1 MNNSKTTR
9 KVSYFTR
16 FLWFVAGA
24 DVEMLS
30 LCPLDYK
37 KYEAIGMTILMT
49 SLVGF
54 AAGSSAAWYFTEDA
68 LWTLVFGLFWSLLI
82 FSIDRSL
89 VVTLKKDPY
98 KKSYYVLPLVFR
110 GFLAI
115 LVAGI
120 MSIPLE
126 LLVFNG
132 FIQNDIE
139 NYKSDLLKQQHK
151 DSFDAQQS
159 AEYHSKSKSLNQLLK
174 MESCKKDDI
183 EMLIN
188 NKRSERQREVN
199 MLNHP
204 NTTTYN
210 NAKANANGLQR
221 QLNELYSLPNS
232 DYRRNRIPGLRSQI
246 SHQRSVMA
254 SERNAWNSKVNAR
267 ILELDNEIAQLS
279 DALRVVKEKIAKTD
293 REKQR
298 VDSTSVSYQTR
309 AEESLN
315 KTDERFRNGNNFT
328 LYYAVLA
335 HAIYKTHKVTHER
348 MGTDGKTYTYE
359 TEEFVN
365 KDFMFLL
372 WFIRAMFFVIELLPS
387 IVKVVSKAGQ
397 YELRVYHQE
406 EELKKY
412 LHSQEYQDYCYKML
426 HGDNQLE
433 MDLQAQRHDAE
444 KKVQHDIIQA
454 IMNAE
459 ESVAKESIDNW
470 ERLEKGKML
479 VGNSVLLVYFK
490 KTNGIYK

>member
-1 MNNSKTTR
+1 MSNSKTTR
-9 KVSYFTR
+9 EVSYLTR

-24 DVEMLS
+24 DIEMLS

-54 AAGSSAAWYFTEDA
+54 AAGSSAAWYFTEDT

-139 NYKSDLLKQQHK
+139 NYKSDLLKQQHE
-151 DSFDAQQS
+151 DSFDAQQA
-159 AEYHSKSKSLNQLLK
+159 AEYNLKSESLNQLLK
-174 MESCKKDDI
+174 TESSKKVDI
-183 EMLIN
+183 DMSID
-188 NKRSERQREVN
+188 NKRSEKQREDN
-199 MLNHP
+199 KLDHP

-210 NAKANANGLQR
+210 NAQTSANGLQR

-232 DYRRNRIPGLRSQI
+232 DYRRNRIPSLRSQI

-254 SERNAWNSKVNAR
+254 SERNTWNSKVKAR
-267 ILELDNEIAQLS
+267 ISELDNEIAQLS
-279 DALRVVKEKIAKTD
+279 DELTDVKEKIARIEK
-293 REKQR
+293 EKQL
-298 VDSTSVSYQTR
+298 VDSASDSCQTR
-309 AEESLN
+309 VEESLK
-315 KTDERFRNGNNFT
+315 KTEERFRNGNNFT

-348 MGTDGKTYTYE
+348 MGTDGKTYTYV
-359 TEEFVN
+359 TDEFVN

-397 YELRVYHQE
+397 YELRAYHQE

-426 HGDNQLE
+426 HADNKLE
-433 MDLQAQRHDAE
+433 LDLQAQRHDAE

-454 IMNAE
+454 IINAE
-459 ESVAKESIDNW
+459 ESVAKDSIDNW
-470 ERLEKGKML
+470 EKLEKGKML
-479 VGNSVLLVYFK
+479 VCNSVL
-490 KTNGIYK
+490 

>member
-1 MNNSKTTR
+1 MSNSNTTR
-9 KVSYFTR
+9 EVSCFTR

-24 DVEMLS
+24 DIEMLS

-139 NYKSDLLKQQHK
+139 NYKSDLLKQQHQ
-151 DSFDAQQS
+151 DSFDAQQA
-159 AEYHSKSKSLNQLLK
+159 AEYDSKSKSLDQLLK
-174 MESCKKDDI
+174 SESNKKDDI
-183 EMLIN
+183 ITAIN
-188 NKRSERQREVN
+188 DKRSKRQREVN

-210 NAKANANGLQR
+210 NAQASANGLQR

-254 SERNAWNSKVNAR
+254 SERNAWNTKVNAR
-267 ILELDNEIAQLS
+267 ISELDNEIAQLS
-279 DALRVVKEKIAKTD
+279 DALRVAKENIARTD

-298 VDSTSVSYQTR
+298 VDSTSVSYQAR

-454 IMNAE
+454 IINAE
-459 ESVAKESIDNW
+459 ESVAKDSIDNW
-470 ERLEKGKML
+470 EKLEKGKML
-479 VGNSVLLVYFK
+479 VRNSVL
-490 KTNGIYK
+490 

>member
-1 MNNSKTTR
+1 MSNSKTTR

-254 SERNAWNSKVNAR
+254 SERNAWNSKVNAH
-267 ILELDNEIAQLS
+267 ISELDNEIAQLS

-298 VDSTSVSYQTR
+298 VDSTSVSYQAR

-454 IMNAE
+454 IINAE

-479 VGNSVLLVYFK
+479 VGNSVL
-490 KTNGIYK
+490 

>member
-1 MNNSKTTR
+1 MSNSNTTR
-9 KVSYFTR
+9 EVSCFTR

-24 DVEMLS
+24 DIEMLS

-139 NYKSDLLKQQHK
+139 NYKSDLLKQQHQ
-151 DSFDAQQS
+151 DSFDAQQA
-159 AEYHSKSKSLNQLLK
+159 AEYDSKSKSLDQLLK
-174 MESCKKDDI
+174 SESNKKDDI
-183 EMLIN
+183 VTAIN
-188 NKRSERQREVN
+188 DKRSERQREVN

-210 NAKANANGLQR
+210 NAQASANGLQR

-254 SERNAWNSKVNAR
+254 SERNAWNTKVNAR
-267 ILELDNEIAQLS
+267 ISELDNEIAQLS
-279 DALRVVKEKIAKTD
+279 DALRVAKENIARTD

-298 VDSTSVSYQTR
+298 VDSTSVSYQAR

-433 MDLQAQRHDAE
+433 MDLQEQRHDAE

-454 IMNAE
+454 IINAE
-459 ESVAKESIDNW
+459 ESVAKDSIDNW
-470 ERLEKGKML
+470 EKLEKGKML
-479 VGNSVLLVYFK
+479 VRNSVL
-490 KTNGIYK
+490 

>member
-1 MNNSKTTR
+1 MSNSNTTR
-9 KVSYFTR
+9 EVSCFTR

-24 DVEMLS
+24 DIEMLS

-139 NYKSDLLKQQHK
+139 NYKSDLLKQQHQ
-151 DSFDAQQS
+151 DCLDAQQA
-159 AEYHSKSKSLNQLLK
+159 AEYDSKSKSLDQLLK
-174 MESCKKDDI
+174 SESNKKDDI
-183 EMLIN
+183 ITAIN
-188 NKRSERQREVN
+188 DKRSERQREAN

-210 NAKANANGLQR
+210 NAQASANGLQR

-267 ILELDNEIAQLS
+267 ISELDNEIAQLS
-279 DALRVVKEKIAKTD
+279 DALRVAKENIARTD
-293 REKQR
+293 KEKQR
-298 VDSTSVSYQTR
+298 VDSTSVSYQAR

-426 HGDNQLE
+426 HGDHQLE

-454 IMNAE
+454 IINAE
-459 ESVAKESIDNW
+459 ESVAKDSIDNW
-470 ERLEKGKML
+470 EKFEKGKML
-479 VGNSVLLVYFK
+479 VRNSVL
-490 KTNGIYK
+490 

>member
-1 MNNSKTTR
+1 MSNSNTTR
-9 KVSYFTR
+9 EVSCFTR

-24 DVEMLS
+24 DIEMLS

-139 NYKSDLLKQQHK
+139 NYKSDLLKQQHQ
-151 DSFDAQQS
+151 DSFDAQQA
-159 AEYHSKSKSLNQLLK
+159 AEYDSKSKSLDQLLK
-174 MESCKKDDI
+174 SESNKKDDI
-183 EMLIN
+183 ITAIN
-188 NKRSERQREVN
+188 DKRSERQREAN

-210 NAKANANGLQR
+210 NAQASANGLQR

-267 ILELDNEIAQLS
+267 ISELDNEIAQLS
-279 DALRVVKEKIAKTD
+279 DALRVAKENIARTD

-298 VDSTSVSYQTR
+298 VDSTSVSYQAR

-454 IMNAE
+454 IINAE
-459 ESVAKESIDNW
+459 ESVAKDSIDNW
-470 ERLEKGKML
+470 EKLEKGKML
-479 VGNSVLLVYFK
+479 VRNSVL
-490 KTNGIYK
+490 

>member
-1 MNNSKTTR
+1 MSNSKTTR

-254 SERNAWNSKVNAR
+254 SERNAWNSKVNAH
-267 ILELDNEIAQLS
+267 ISELDNEIAQLS

-293 REKQR
+293 RENQR
-298 VDSTSVSYQTR
+298 VDSTSVSYQAR

-412 LHSQEYQDYCYKML
+412 LHSQEYQDYCYKIL

-479 VGNSVLLVYFK
+479 VGNSVL
-490 KTNGIYK
+490 

>member
-1 MNNSKTTR
+1 MSNSKTTR

-159 AEYHSKSKSLNQLLK
+159 AEYHSKSRSLNQLLK

-254 SERNAWNSKVNAR
+254 SERNAWNSKVNAH
-267 ILELDNEIAQLS
+267 ISELDNEIAQLS

-298 VDSTSVSYQTR
+298 VDSTSVSYQAR

-454 IMNAE
+454 IINAE
-459 ESVAKESIDNW
+459 ESVAKDSIDNW

-479 VGNSVLLVYFK
+479 VRNSVL
-490 KTNGIYK
+490 

>member
-1 MNNSKTTR
+1 MSNSKTTR
-9 KVSYFTR
+9 EVSFFTR

-24 DVEMLS
+24 DIEMLS

-49 SLVGF
+49 ALVGF

-139 NYKSDLLKQQHK
+139 NYNSDLLKQQHK

-210 NAKANANGLQR
+210 NAKANTNGLQR

-298 VDSTSVSYQTR
+298 VDSTSVSYQAR

-444 KKVQHDIIQA
+444 KKVQYDIIQA
-454 IMNAE
+454 IINAE
-459 ESVAKESIDNW
+459 ESVAKDSIDNW
-470 ERLEKGKML
+470 EKLEKGKML
-479 VGNSVLLVYFK
+479 ARNSVL
-490 KTNGIYK
+490 

>member
-1 MNNSKTTR
+1 MSNSNTTR
-9 KVSYFTR
+9 EVSYFTR

-24 DVEMLS
+24 DIEMLS

-54 AAGSSAAWYFTEDA
+54 AAGSSAAWYFTEEA

-139 NYKSDLLKQQHK
+139 NYKSDLLKQQHQ
-151 DSFDAQQS
+151 DSFDAQQA
-159 AEYHSKSKSLNQLLK
+159 AEYDSKSKSLDQLLK
-174 MESCKKDDI
+174 SESNKKDDI
-183 EMLIN
+183 ITAIN
-188 NKRSERQREVN
+188 DKRSERQREVN

-210 NAKANANGLQR
+210 NAQASANGLQR

-232 DYRRNRIPGLRSQI
+232 DYRRNRIPGLRSLI

-254 SERNAWNSKVNAR
+254 SERNAWNTKVNAR
-267 ILELDNEIAQLS
+267 ISELDNEIAQLS
-279 DALRVVKEKIAKTD
+279 DALRVAKENIARTD
-293 REKQR
+293 KEKQR
-298 VDSTSVSYQTR
+298 VDSTSVSYQAR

-454 IMNAE
+454 IINAE
-459 ESVAKESIDNW
+459 ESVAKDSIDNW
-470 ERLEKGKML
+470 EKLEKGKML
-479 VGNSVLLVYFK
+479 VRNNVL
-490 KTNGIYK
+490 

>member
-1 MNNSKTTR
+1 MSNSNTTR

-24 DVEMLS
+24 DIEMLS

-139 NYKSDLLKQQHK
+139 NYKSDLLKQQHQ
-151 DSFDAQQS
+151 DSFDAQQA
-159 AEYHSKSKSLNQLLK
+159 AEYDSKSKSLDQLLK
-174 MESCKKDDI
+174 SESNKKDDI
-183 EMLIN
+183 ITAIN
-188 NKRSERQREVN
+188 DKRSERQREVN

-210 NAKANANGLQR
+210 NAQASANGLQR
-221 QLNELYSLPNS
+221 QLNELYSLSNS

-267 ILELDNEIAQLS
+267 ISELDNEIAQLS
-279 DALRVVKEKIAKTD
+279 DALRVAKENIARTD

-298 VDSTSVSYQTR
+298 VDSTSVSYQAR

-454 IMNAE
+454 IINAE
-459 ESVAKESIDNW
+459 ESVAKDSIDNW

-479 VGNSVLLVYFK
+479 VRNSVL
-490 KTNGIYK
+490 

>member
-1 MNNSKTTR
+1 MSISKTNR
-9 KVSYFTR
+9 EVSYLTR
-16 FLWFVAGA
+16 FLWFIAGA
-24 DVEMLS
+24 DIEMLS

-49 SLVGF
+49 ALVGF

-298 VDSTSVSYQTR
+298 VDSTSVSYQAR

-479 VGNSVLLVYFK
+479 VGNSVL
-490 KTNGIYK
+490 

>member
-1 MNNSKTTR
+1 MSNSKTTR

-210 NAKANANGLQR
+210 NAQASANGLQR
-221 QLNELYSLPNS
+221 QLNELYSLSNS

-254 SERNAWNSKVNAR
+254 SERNAWNSKVNAH
-267 ILELDNEIAQLS
+267 ISELDNEIAQLS

-298 VDSTSVSYQTR
+298 VDSTSVSYQAR

-479 VGNSVLLVYFK
+479 VGNSVL
-490 KTNGIYK
+490 

>member
-1 MNNSKTTR
+1 MSNSKTTR
-9 KVSYFTR
+9 EVSFFTR

-24 DVEMLS
+24 DIEMLS

-54 AAGSSAAWYFTEDA
+54 AAGSSAAWYFTEDT
-68 LWTLVFGLFWSLLI
+68 LWTLAFGLFWSLLI

-139 NYKSDLLKQQHK
+139 NYKSDLLKQQHD
-151 DSFDAQQS
+151 DSFDAQQA
-159 AEYHSKSKSLNQLLK
+159 AEYDSKSESLNQLLK
-174 MESCKKDDI
+174 TESSKKDDI
-183 EMLIN
+183 EMSIN

-210 NAKANANGLQR
+210 NAQASANGLQR

-246 SHQRSVMA
+246 SHQRSVMS
-254 SERNAWNSKVNAR
+254 SEINAWNSKVNAR
-267 ILELDNEIAQLS
+267 ISELDNEIAQLS
-279 DALRVVKEKIAKTD
+279 DALRVAKETIARTD
-293 REKQR
+293 KEKQR
-298 VDSTSVSYQTR
+298 VDSTSVSYQAR

-454 IMNAE
+454 IINAE
-459 ESVAKESIDNW
+459 ESVAKDSIDNW
-470 ERLEKGKML
+470 EKLEKGKML
-479 VGNSVLLVYFK
+479 VRNSVL
-490 KTNGIYK
+490 

>member
-1 MNNSKTTR
+1 MSNSNTTR
-9 KVSYFTR
+9 EISCFTR

-24 DVEMLS
+24 DIEMLS

-139 NYKSDLLKQQHK
+139 NYKSDLLKQQHQ
-151 DSFDAQQS
+151 DSFDAQQA
-159 AEYHSKSKSLNQLLK
+159 AEYDSKSKSLDQLLK
-174 MESCKKDDI
+174 SESNKKDDI
-183 EMLIN
+183 ITAIN
-188 NKRSERQREVN
+188 DKRSERQREVN

-210 NAKANANGLQR
+210 NAQASANGLQR

-254 SERNAWNSKVNAR
+254 SERNAWNTKVNAR

-298 VDSTSVSYQTR
+298 VDSTSVSYQAR

-454 IMNAE
+454 IINAE
-459 ESVAKESIDNW
+459 ESVAKDSIDNW
-470 ERLEKGKML
+470 EKLEKGKML
-479 VGNSVLLVYFK
+479 VRNSVL
-490 KTNGIYK
+490 

>member
-1 MNNSKTTR
+1 MSISKTTR
-9 KVSYFTR
+9 EVSYLTR
-16 FLWFVAGA
+16 FLWFIAGA
-24 DVEMLS
+24 DIEMLS

-49 SLVGF
+49 ALVGF

-254 SERNAWNSKVNAR
+254 SERNAWNSKVNAH
-267 ILELDNEIAQLS
+267 ISELDNEIAQLS

-298 VDSTSVSYQTR
+298 VDSTSVSYQAR

-454 IMNAE
+454 IINAE
-459 ESVAKESIDNW
+459 ESVAKDSIDNW
-470 ERLEKGKML
+470 EKHEKGKML
-479 VGNSVLLVYFK
+479 VRNSVL
-490 KTNGIYK
+490 

>member
-1 MNNSKTTR
+1 MSNSKTTR
-9 KVSYFTR
+9 EVSFFTR

-24 DVEMLS
+24 DIEMLS

-139 NYKSDLLKQQHK
+139 NYKSDLLKQQHQ
-151 DSFDAQQS
+151 DSFDAQQA
-159 AEYHSKSKSLNQLLK
+159 AEYDSKSKSLDQLLK
-174 MESCKKDDI
+174 SESNKKDDI
-183 EMLIN
+183 ITAIN
-188 NKRSERQREVN
+188 DKRSERQREAN

-210 NAKANANGLQR
+210 NAQASANGLQR
-221 QLNELYSLPNS
+221 QLNELYSLSNS

-267 ILELDNEIAQLS
+267 ISELDNEIAQLS
-279 DALRVVKEKIAKTD
+279 DALRVAKETIARTD
-293 REKQR
+293 KEKQR
-298 VDSTSVSYQTR
+298 VDSTSVSYQAR

-454 IMNAE
+454 IINAE
-459 ESVAKESIDNW
+459 ESVAKDSIDNW

-479 VGNSVLLVYFK
+479 VRNSVL
-490 KTNGIYK
+490 

>member
-210 NAKANANGLQR
+210 NAKASSNGLQR

-298 VDSTSVSYQTR
+298 VDSTSVSYQAR

-479 VGNSVLLVYFK
+479 VGNSVL
-490 KTNGIYK
+490 

>member
-1 MNNSKTTR
+1 MSNSKTTR

-24 DVEMLS
+24 DVKMLS

-37 KYEAIGMTILMT
+37 KSEAIGMTILMT

-254 SERNAWNSKVNAR
+254 SERNAWNSKVNAH
-267 ILELDNEIAQLS
+267 ISELDNEIAQLS

-298 VDSTSVSYQTR
+298 VDSTSVSYQAR

-444 KKVQHDIIQA
+444 KKVQYDIIQA
-454 IMNAE
+454 IINAE
-459 ESVAKESIDNW
+459 ESVAKDSIDNW
-470 ERLEKGKML
+470 EKLEKGKML
-479 VGNSVLLVYFK
+479 ARNSVL
-490 KTNGIYK
+490 

>member
-1 MNNSKTTR
+1 MSNSNTTR
-9 KVSYFTR
+9 EVSYFTR

-24 DVEMLS
+24 DIEMLS

-49 SLVGF
+49 ALVGF

-139 NYKSDLLKQQHK
+139 NYKSDLLKQQHQ
-151 DSFDAQQS
+151 DSFDAQQA
-159 AEYHSKSKSLNQLLK
+159 AEYDSKSKSLDQLLK
-174 MESCKKDDI
+174 SESNKKDDI
-183 EMLIN
+183 ITSIN
-188 NKRSERQREVN
+188 DKRSERQREVN

-210 NAKANANGLQR
+210 NAQASANGLQR

-267 ILELDNEIAQLS
+267 ISELDNEIAHLS
-279 DALRVVKEKIAKTD
+279 DALRVAKENIARTD
-293 REKQR
+293 KEKQR
-298 VDSTSVSYQTR
+298 VDSTSVSYQAR

-412 LHSQEYQDYCYKML
+412 LNSQEYQDYCYKML

-433 MDLQAQRHDAE
+433 MDLQAQRYDAE

-454 IMNAE
+454 IINAE
-459 ESVAKESIDNW
+459 ESVAKDSIDNW

-479 VGNSVLLVYFK
+479 VRNSIL
-490 KTNGIYK
+490 

>member
-1 MNNSKTTR
+1 MSNSKTTR

-24 DVEMLS
+24 DVKMLS

-139 NYKSDLLKQQHK
+139 NYKSDLLKQQHQ
-151 DSFDAQQS
+151 DSFDAQQA
-159 AEYHSKSKSLNQLLK
+159 AEYDSKSKSLDQLLK
-174 MESCKKDDI
+174 SESNKKDDI
-183 EMLIN
+183 ITAIN
-188 NKRSERQREVN
+188 DKRSERQREAN

-210 NAKANANGLQR
+210 NAQASANGLQR
-221 QLNELYSLPNS
+221 QLNELYSLSNS

-267 ILELDNEIAQLS
+267 ISELDNEIAQLS
-279 DALRVVKEKIAKTD
+279 DALRVAKENIARTD

-298 VDSTSVSYQTR
+298 VDSTSVSYQAR

-454 IMNAE
+454 IINAE
-459 ESVAKESIDNW
+459 ESVAKDSIDNW
-470 ERLEKGKML
+470 EKLEKGKML
-479 VGNSVLLVYFK
+479 VRNGVL
-490 KTNGIYK
+490 

>member
-1 MNNSKTTR
+1 MSNSNTTR
-9 KVSYFTR
+9 KVRYFTH

-210 NAKANANGLQR
+210 NAKASSNGLQR

-298 VDSTSVSYQTR
+298 VDSTSVSYQAR

-348 MGTDGKTYTYE
+348 MGTDGKTYTFE

-444 KKVQHDIIQA
+444 KKVQYDIIQA
-454 IMNAE
+454 IINAE
-459 ESVAKESIDNW
+459 ESVAKDSIDNW
-470 ERLEKGKML
+470 EKLEKGKML
-479 VGNSVLLVYFK
+479 ARNSVL
-490 KTNGIYK
+490 

>member
-1 MNNSKTTR
+1 MSNSNTTR
-9 KVSYFTR
+9 EVSYFTR

-24 DVEMLS
+24 DIEMLS

-49 SLVGF
+49 ALVGF

-139 NYKSDLLKQQHK
+139 NYKSDLLKQQHQ
-151 DSFDAQQS
+151 DSFDAQQA
-159 AEYHSKSKSLNQLLK
+159 AEYDSKSKSLDQLLK
-174 MESCKKDDI
+174 SESNKKDDI
-183 EMLIN
+183 ITSIN
-188 NKRSERQREVN
+188 DKRSERQREVN

-210 NAKANANGLQR
+210 NAQASANGLQR

-267 ILELDNEIAQLS
+267 ISELDNEIAQLS
-279 DALRVVKEKIAKTD
+279 DALRVAKENIARTD
-293 REKQR
+293 KEKQR
-298 VDSTSVSYQTR
+298 VDSTSVSYQAR

-454 IMNAE
+454 IINAE
-459 ESVAKESIDNW
+459 ESVAKDSIDNW

-479 VGNSVLLVYFK
+479 VRNSVL
-490 KTNGIYK
+490 

>member
-1 MNNSKTTR
+1 MSNSKTTR
-9 KVSYFTR
+9 EVSFFTR

-24 DVEMLS
+24 DIEMLS

-54 AAGSSAAWYFTEDA
+54 AAGSSAAWFFTEDA

-139 NYKSDLLKQQHK
+139 NYKSDLLKQQHQ
-151 DSFDAQQS
+151 DSFDAQQA
-159 AEYHSKSKSLNQLLK
+159 AEYDSKSKSLDQLLK
-174 MESCKKDDI
+174 SESNKKDDI
-183 EMLIN
+183 VTAIN
-188 NKRSERQREVN
+188 DKRSERQREVN

-210 NAKANANGLQR
+210 NAQASANGLQR
-221 QLNELYSLPNS
+221 QLNELYSLSNS

-267 ILELDNEIAQLS
+267 ISELDNEIAQLS
-279 DALRVVKEKIAKTD
+279 DALRVAKENIARTD
-293 REKQR
+293 KEKQR
-298 VDSTSVSYQTR
+298 VDSTSVSYQAR

-315 KTDERFRNGNNFT
+315 KTDERFKNGNNFT

-459 ESVAKESIDNW
+459 ESVAKDSIDNW

-479 VGNSVLLVYFK
+479 VRNSVL
-490 KTNGIYK
+490 

>member
-1 MNNSKTTR
+1 MSNSKTTR
-9 KVSYFTR
+9 EVSFFTR
-16 FLWFVAGA
+16 SLWFVAGA
-24 DVEMLS
+24 DIEMLS

-49 SLVGF
+49 ALVGF

-159 AEYHSKSKSLNQLLK
+159 AEYHSKSRSLNQLLK

-210 NAKANANGLQR
+210 NAQASANGLQR

-267 ILELDNEIAQLS
+267 ISELDNEIAQLS
-279 DALRVVKEKIAKTD
+279 DALRVAKENIARTD

-298 VDSTSVSYQTR
+298 IDSTSVSYQAR

-454 IMNAE
+454 IINAE
-459 ESVAKESIDNW
+459 ESVAKDSIDNW

-479 VGNSVLLVYFK
+479 VRNSVL
-490 KTNGIYK
+490 

>member
-1 MNNSKTTR
+1 MSNSNTTR
-9 KVSYFTR
+9 EVSYFTR

-24 DVEMLS
+24 DIEMLS

-139 NYKSDLLKQQHK
+139 NYKSDLLKQQHQ
-151 DSFDAQQS
+151 DSFDAQQA
-159 AEYHSKSKSLNQLLK
+159 AEYDSKSKSLDQLLK
-174 MESCKKDDI
+174 SESNKKDDI
-183 EMLIN
+183 ITSIN
-188 NKRSERQREVN
+188 DKRSERQREVN

-210 NAKANANGLQR
+210 NAQASANGLQR

-267 ILELDNEIAQLS
+267 ISELDNEIAQLS
-279 DALRVVKEKIAKTD
+279 DALRVAKENIARTD
-293 REKQR
+293 KEKQR
-298 VDSTSVSYQTR
+298 VDSTSVSYQAR

-454 IMNAE
+454 IINAE
-459 ESVAKESIDNW
+459 ESVAKDSIDNW

-479 VGNSVLLVYFK
+479 VRNSVL
-490 KTNGIYK
+490 

>member
-1 MNNSKTTR
+1 MSNSNTTR
-9 KVSYFTR
+9 EVSCFTR

-24 DVEMLS
+24 DIEMLS

-68 LWTLVFGLFWSLLI
+68 LWTLVFGMFWSLLI

-139 NYKSDLLKQQHK
+139 NYKSDLLKQQHQ
-151 DSFDAQQS
+151 DSFDAQQA
-159 AEYHSKSKSLNQLLK
+159 AEYDSKSKSLDQLLK
-174 MESCKKDDI
+174 SESNKKDDI
-183 EMLIN
+183 ITAIN
-188 NKRSERQREVN
+188 DKRSERQREAN

-210 NAKANANGLQR
+210 NAQASANGLQR

-267 ILELDNEIAQLS
+267 ISELDNEIAQLS
-279 DALRVVKEKIAKTD
+279 DALRVAKENIARTD

-298 VDSTSVSYQTR
+298 VDSTSVSYQAR

-454 IMNAE
+454 IINAE
-459 ESVAKESIDNW
+459 ESVAKDSIDNW
-470 ERLEKGKML
+470 EKLEKGKML
-479 VGNSVLLVYFK
+479 VRNSVL
-490 KTNGIYK
+490 

>member
-1 MNNSKTTR
+1 MSNSNTTR
-9 KVSYFTR
+9 EVSCFTR

-24 DVEMLS
+24 DIEMLS

-68 LWTLVFGLFWSLLI
+68 LWTLVFGMFWSLLI

-139 NYKSDLLKQQHK
+139 NYKSDLLKQQHQ
-151 DSFDAQQS
+151 DSFDAQQA
-159 AEYHSKSKSLNQLLK
+159 AEYDSKSKSLDQLLK
-174 MESCKKDDI
+174 SESNKKDDI
-183 EMLIN
+183 ITAIN
-188 NKRSERQREVN
+188 DKRSERQREAN

-210 NAKANANGLQR
+210 NAQASANGLQR
-221 QLNELYSLPNS
+221 QLNELYSLSNS

-267 ILELDNEIAQLS
+267 ISELDNEIAQLS
-279 DALRVVKEKIAKTD
+279 DALRVAKENIARTD

-298 VDSTSVSYQTR
+298 VDSTSVSYQAR

-454 IMNAE
+454 IINAE
-459 ESVAKESIDNW
+459 ESVAKDSIDNW
-470 ERLEKGKML
+470 EKLEKGKML
-479 VGNSVLLVYFK
+479 ARNSVL
-490 KTNGIYK
+490 

>member
-1 MNNSKTTR
+1 MSNSNTTR
-9 KVSYFTR
+9 EVSYFTR

-24 DVEMLS
+24 DIEMLS

-54 AAGSSAAWYFTEDA
+54 AAGSSAAWYFTEEA

-139 NYKSDLLKQQHK
+139 NYKSDLLKQQHQ
-151 DSFDAQQS
+151 DSFDAQQA
-159 AEYHSKSKSLNQLLK
+159 AEYDSKSKSLDQLLK
-174 MESCKKDDI
+174 SESNKKDDI
-183 EMLIN
+183 ITAIN
-188 NKRSERQREVN
+188 DKRSERQREVN

-210 NAKANANGLQR
+210 NAQASANGLQR
-221 QLNELYSLPNS
+221 QLNELYSLSNS

-254 SERNAWNSKVNAR
+254 SERNAWNTKVNAR
-267 ILELDNEIAQLS
+267 ISELDNEIAQLS
-279 DALRVVKEKIAKTD
+279 DALRVAKENIARTD

-298 VDSTSVSYQTR
+298 VDSTSVSYQAR

-454 IMNAE
+454 IINAE
-459 ESVAKESIDNW
+459 ESVAKDSIDNW
-470 ERLEKGKML
+470 EKLEKGKML
-479 VGNSVLLVYFK
+479 VRNNVL
-490 KTNGIYK
+490 

>member
-1 MNNSKTTR
+1 MSNSYTTR
-9 KVSYFTR
+9 EVSYFTR

-24 DVEMLS
+24 DIEMLS

-139 NYKSDLLKQQHK
+139 NYKSDLLKQQHQ
-151 DSFDAQQS
+151 DSFDAQQA
-159 AEYHSKSKSLNQLLK
+159 AEYDSKSKSLDQLLK
-174 MESCKKDDI
+174 SESNKKDDI
-183 EMLIN
+183 VTAIN
-188 NKRSERQREVN
+188 DKRSERQREVN

-210 NAKANANGLQR
+210 NAQASANGLQR

-232 DYRRNRIPGLRSQI
+232 DYRRNRIPGLRSQM

-267 ILELDNEIAQLS
+267 ISELDNEIAQLS
-279 DALRVVKEKIAKTD
+279 DALRVAKENIARTD

-298 VDSTSVSYQTR
+298 VDSTSVSYQAR

-454 IMNAE
+454 IINAE
-459 ESVAKESIDNW
+459 ESVAKDSIDNW
-470 ERLEKGKML
+470 EKLEKGKML
-479 VGNSVLLVYFK
+479 VRNSVL
-490 KTNGIYK
+490 

>member
-1 MNNSKTTR
+1 MSNSKTTR
-9 KVSYFTR
+9 EVSFFTR

-24 DVEMLS
+24 DIEMLS

-298 VDSTSVSYQTR
+298 VDSTSVSYQAR

-454 IMNAE
+454 IINAE
-459 ESVAKESIDNW
+459 ESVAKDSIDNW
-470 ERLEKGKML
+470 EKLEKGKML
-479 VGNSVLLVYFK
+479 VRNSVL
-490 KTNGIYK
+490 

>member
-1 MNNSKTTR
+1 MSISKTTR
-9 KVSYFTR
+9 EVSYLTR
-16 FLWFVAGA
+16 FLWFIAGA
-24 DVEMLS
+24 DIEMLS

-139 NYKSDLLKQQHK
+139 NYKSDLLKQQHQ

-159 AEYHSKSKSLNQLLK
+159 AEYDSKSKSLDQLLK
-174 MESCKKDDI
+174 RESNKKDDI
-183 EMLIN
+183 ITAIN
-188 NKRSERQREVN
+188 DKRSERQREVN

-298 VDSTSVSYQTR
+298 VDSTSVSYQAR

-348 MGTDGKTYTYE
+348 MGTDGKTYTFE

-444 KKVQHDIIQA
+444 KKVQYDIIQA
-454 IMNAE
+454 IINAE
-459 ESVAKESIDNW
+459 ESVAKDSIDNW
-470 ERLEKGKML
+470 EKLEKGKML
-479 VGNSVLLVYFK
+479 ARNSVL
-490 KTNGIYK
+490 

>member
-1 MNNSKTTR
+1 MSNSKTTR
-9 KVSYFTR
+9 EVSYFTR

-24 DVEMLS
+24 DIEMLS

-139 NYKSDLLKQQHK
+139 NYKSDLLKQQHE
-151 DSFDAQQS
+151 DSFDAQQA
-159 AEYHSKSKSLNQLLK
+159 AEYDSKSESLNQLLK
-174 MESCKKDDI
+174 TESSKKDDI
-183 EMLIN
+183 EMSIN
-188 NKRSERQREVN
+188 SKRSEKQRELN
-199 MLNHP
+199 KLNHP

-210 NAKANANGLQR
+210 NAQASANGLQR

-254 SERNAWNSKVNAR
+254 SERNAWNTKVNAR
-267 ILELDNEIAQLS
+267 ISELDNEIAQLS
-279 DALRVVKEKIAKTD
+279 DALRVAKENIARTD

-298 VDSTSVSYQTR
+298 VDSTSVSYQAR

-348 MGTDGKTYTYE
+348 MGADGKTYTYE

-454 IMNAE
+454 IINAE
-459 ESVAKESIDNW
+459 ESVAKDSIDNW
-470 ERLEKGKML
+470 EKLEKGKML
-479 VGNSVLLVYFK
+479 VRNSVL
-490 KTNGIYK
+490 

>member
-1 MNNSKTTR
+1 MSNSKTTR
-9 KVSYFTR
+9 EVSFFTR

-24 DVEMLS
+24 DIEMLS

-139 NYKSDLLKQQHK
+139 NYKSDLLKQQHD
-151 DSFDAQQS
+151 DSFDAQQA
-159 AEYHSKSKSLNQLLK
+159 AEYDSKSESLNQLLK
-174 MESCKKDDI
+174 TESSKKDDI
-183 EMLIN
+183 EMSIN

-210 NAKANANGLQR
+210 NAQASANGLQR

-246 SHQRSVMA
+246 SHQRSVMS
-254 SERNAWNSKVNAR
+254 SEINAWNSKVNAR
-267 ILELDNEIAQLS
+267 ISELDNEIAQLS
-279 DALRVVKEKIAKTD
+279 DALRVAKETIARTD
-293 REKQR
+293 KEKQR
-298 VDSTSVSYQTR
+298 VDSTSVSYQAR

-454 IMNAE
+454 IINAE
-459 ESVAKESIDNW
+459 ESVAKDSIDNW
-470 ERLEKGKML
+470 EKLEKGKML
-479 VGNSVLLVYFK
+479 VRNSVL
-490 KTNGIYK
+490 

>member
-1 MNNSKTTR
+1 MSNSNTTR
-9 KVSYFTR
+9 KVRYFTH

-139 NYKSDLLKQQHK
+139 NYKSDLLKQQHQ

-159 AEYHSKSKSLNQLLK
+159 AEYDSKSKSLDQLLK
-174 MESCKKDDI
+174 RESNKKDDI
-183 EMLIN
+183 ITAIN
-188 NKRSERQREVN
+188 DKRSERQREVN

-210 NAKANANGLQR
+210 NAKANTNGLQR

-298 VDSTSVSYQTR
+298 VDSTSVSYQAR

-444 KKVQHDIIQA
+444 KKVQYDIIQA
-454 IMNAE
+454 IINAE
-459 ESVAKESIDNW
+459 ESVAKDSIDNW
-470 ERLEKGKML
+470 EKLEKGKML
-479 VGNSVLLVYFK
+479 ARNSVL
-490 KTNGIYK
+490 

>member
-1 MNNSKTTR
+1 MSNSNTTR
-9 KVSYFTR
+9 EVSYFTR

-24 DVEMLS
+24 DIEMLS

-139 NYKSDLLKQQHK
+139 NYKSDLLKQQHQ
-151 DSFDAQQS
+151 DSFDAQQA
-159 AEYHSKSKSLNQLLK
+159 AEYDSKSKSLDQLLK
-174 MESCKKDDI
+174 SESNKKDDI
-183 EMLIN
+183 ITSIN
-188 NKRSERQREVN
+188 DKRSERQREAN

-210 NAKANANGLQR
+210 NAQASANGLQR
-221 QLNELYSLPNS
+221 QLNELYSLSNS

-267 ILELDNEIAQLS
+267 ISELDNEIAQLS
-279 DALRVVKEKIAKTD
+279 DALRVAKENIARTD

-298 VDSTSVSYQTR
+298 VDSTSVSYQAR

-454 IMNAE
+454 IINAE
-459 ESVAKESIDNW
+459 ESVAKDSIDNW
-470 ERLEKGKML
+470 EKLEKGKML
-479 VGNSVLLVYFK
+479 VRNSVL
-490 KTNGIYK
+490 

>member
-1 MNNSKTTR
+1 MSNSKTTR

-24 DVEMLS
+24 DIEMLS

-254 SERNAWNSKVNAR
+254 SERNAWNSKVNAH
-267 ILELDNEIAQLS
+267 ISELDNEIAQLS

-298 VDSTSVSYQTR
+298 VDSTSVSYQAR

-479 VGNSVLLVYFK
+479 VGNSVL
-490 KTNGIYK
+490 

>member
-1 MNNSKTTR
+1 MSISKTTR
-9 KVSYFTR
+9 EVSYLTR
-16 FLWFVAGA
+16 FLWFIAGA
-24 DVEMLS
+24 DIEMLS

-49 SLVGF
+49 ALVGF

-254 SERNAWNSKVNAR
+254 SERNAWNSKVNAH
-267 ILELDNEIAQLS
+267 ISELDNEIAQLS

-298 VDSTSVSYQTR
+298 VDSTSVSYQAR

-454 IMNAE
+454 IINAE
-459 ESVAKESIDNW
+459 ESVAKDSIDNW
-470 ERLEKGKML
+470 EKLEKGKML
-479 VGNSVLLVYFK
+479 VRNSVL
-490 KTNGIYK
+490 

>member
-1 MNNSKTTR
+1 MSNSNTTR
-9 KVSYFTR
+9 EVSCFTR

-24 DVEMLS
+24 DIEMLS
-30 LCPLDYK
+30 LCPLDHK

-68 LWTLVFGLFWSLLI
+68 LWTLVFGMFWSLLI

-139 NYKSDLLKQQHK
+139 NYKSDLLKQQHQ
-151 DSFDAQQS
+151 DSFDAQQA
-159 AEYHSKSKSLNQLLK
+159 AEYDSKSKSLDQLLK
-174 MESCKKDDI
+174 SESNKKDDI
-183 EMLIN
+183 ITAIN
-188 NKRSERQREVN
+188 DKRSERQREAN

-210 NAKANANGLQR
+210 NAQASANGLQR
-221 QLNELYSLPNS
+221 QLNELYSLSNS

-267 ILELDNEIAQLS
+267 ISELDNEIAQLS
-279 DALRVVKEKIAKTD
+279 DALRVAKENIARTD

-298 VDSTSVSYQTR
+298 VDSTSVSYQAR

-454 IMNAE
+454 IINAE
-459 ESVAKESIDNW
+459 ESVAKDSIDNW
-470 ERLEKGKML
+470 EKLEKGKML
-479 VGNSVLLVYFK
+479 VRNSVL
-490 KTNGIYK
+490 